1 MCVEGGGEGEGGWVC
16 RYLCACVE
24 TVSSTCTADRT
35 SSHEGVVAGMYLEGG
50 QRVMY
55 RGHPQTEVASRT
67 N

>member
-1 MCVEGGGEGEGGWVC
+1 MGEGGGGGGGGWVC
-16 RYLCACVE
+16 RYLCVCVE